1 MVHLLV
7 SLISALPSALLF
19 GFSAFIIARTLRHKN
34 IAVRFPRAWMIFAAC
49 YALCSAV
56 VLGGFADAALLVS
69 YGFCAILAATAIC
82 FALFIKSGK
91 EKIVIVESIV
101 RVASLFK
108 PKK

>member
-19 GFSAFIIARTLRHKN
+19 GFSAFIIARTLRHKKILSGVPRPWAIF
-34 IAVRFPRAWMIFAAC
+34 IAF
-49 YALCSAV
+49 YALLSAV
-56 VLGGFADAALLVS
+56 VIGGFADAALLVS
-69 YGFCAILAATAIC
+69 YGFYAILAATAIC
-82 FALFIKSGK
+82 FVLFIKSGK
-91 EKIVIVESIV
+91 EKVVIVESIV